1 MKAFLYSLVLLLF
14 QSNLVRSQSDAL
26 EAVKAKFSN
35 GDCSHFEFANIIES
49 KIFGVIDT
57 IHGSAYIAQ
66 DGRYNI
72 EIGSDVFLYDG
83 SLLYTY
89 FLETNQLIIEKP
101 DSGILVSDEISFV
114 IKLDEW
120 YDSKANSKNSF
131 ALTKK
136 EGVKGDIPDSL
147 ELITNIADSSIVEI
161 RYIDIN
167 EDLNR
172 VKFLSQKTDSSC
184 SAKGFKPDFPDSVEK
199 VKLY

>member
-1 MKAFLYSLVLLLF
+1 MKTFLYSLALLLV
-14 QSNLVRSQSDAL
+14 QSNMVRTESDAL
-26 EAVKAKFSN
+26 EAVKSKFSS
-35 GDCSHFEFANIIES
+35 GDCTYFEFANIIES

-66 DGRYNI
+66 DGRYKI

-89 FLETNQLIIEKP
+89 FLETNQLLIEKP
-101 DSGILVSDEISFV
+101 DSGKLVSDEISFV

-120 YDSKANSKNSF
+120 YDSKANSKNSY
-131 ALTKK
+131 ALKKK
-136 EGVKGDIPDSL
+136 EGVEGDIPDSL
-147 ELITNIADSSIVEI
+147 ELITNIADSTIVEI

-172 VKFLSQKTDSSC
+172 VKFLKQKTDSSC
-184 SAKGFKPDFPDSVEK
+184 SAKGFEQDFPDSVEK

>member
-1 MKAFLYSLVLLLF
+1 MKTFLYSLALLLL
-14 QSNLVRSQSDAL
+14 QSSLARPEADAL
-26 EAVKAKFSN
+26 EAVKSKLAG
-35 GDCSHFEFANIIES
+35 GDCTYFKFANIIES

-57 IHGSAYIAQ
+57 INGSAYIAK
-66 DGRYNI
+66 DGRYKI

-83 SLLYTY
+83 SYLYTY

-101 DSGILVSDEISFV
+101 DSGKLVSDEISFV

-120 YDSKANSKNSF
+120 YDSKANSKNSY

-136 EGVKGDIPDSL
+136 EGVEGDIPDSL
-147 ELITNIADSSIVEI
+147 ELIINIADSTIVEM

-172 VKFLSQKTDSSC
+172 LKFLKQKTDSSC
-184 SAKGFKPDFPDSVEK
+184 SARGFAPDFPDSVEK

>member
-1 MKAFLYSLVLLLF
+1 MKTFLYSLVLLLF
-14 QSNLVRSQSDAL
+14 QSNLVRPQSDAL

-57 IHGSAYIAQ
+57 IHGSAYIAK

-147 ELITNIADSSIVEI
+147 ELITNSADSSIVEI

-184 SAKGFKPDFPDSVEK
+184 SAKGFEPNFPDSVEK